1 MSNNTPDY
9 EDNLAFEPA
18 KTAGTMATIARD
30 GKAVAIRCYI
40 DNQHYFDLAL
50 VDAPNEMDWFDA
62 KIWCEEHYCRLPMK
76 HELKFIGEN
85 LKAINKMLKSVG
97 GQPMKGNY
105 WSSSEYSYSYAWGS
119 YLGGSYGLD
128 YYSKDSYYQYVRP
141 VLAL

>member
-50 VDAPNEMDWFDA
+50 VDAPSKMDWFDA
-62 KIWCEEHYCRLPMK
+62 KTWCEEHYCRLPMK
-76 HELKFIGEN
+76 HELEFIGKN
-85 LKAINKMLKSVG
+85 LSAINKMIRNAG
-97 GQPMKGNY
+97 GKMLDGHY
-105 WSSSEYSYSYAWGS
+105 WSSSEYSGYSAWYS
-119 YLGGSYGLD
+119 YLGGSYGLYWDFKD
-128 YYSKDSYYQYVRP
+128 YNYPYVRP